1 MMLMAKYAVPA
12 MRDNEPEA
20 GVRGSIVNLGSV
32 AGLRGGTPSLLY
44 PTSKGAVVNM
54 TRAMA
59 AHHAKDGVRVNCV
72 CPGMLYTPMVYDAE
86 GGMSAEVREARRR
99 RSLLQT
105 EGNAWDCAGPVRFL
119 AGGEARWITG
129 TVLTVDAGATCALA
143 VSMPDVMMQ
152 NTSGPNIAA
161 HAVSRSR
168 GKRPGE
174 SLYRVKLRERR
185 IANGQARSSDESESD
200 EEHEPGWFDH
210 RAFWYILFH
219 RKVVHR
225 SDGVVVKSGKRLAV
239 GEAEAMRVA
248 RKAGI
253 PVPLVYQAKTFPD
266 GKSEIHMD
274 YVQGESLD
282 KLWPTMSVEEK
293 KDVCRELREIL
304 EQMRSIAPPC
314 ELIGACDGTE
324 IRDTRVL
331 NTYHHPPCCDEETFN
346 GFLLSSLFKIT
357 PEAVREALA
366 LHLRTDHRIVLSHCD
381 LAPRN
386 ILVQDGKI
394 TGLVDW
400 EDGGW
405 YPEYWDYVKF
415 FQRPAT
421 TDWKQYAKDIFP
433 KLYHDELVA
442 YTAISRWQDS

>member
-1 MMLMAKYAVPA
+1 MVKQDLLM
-12 MRDNEPEA
+12 
-20 GVRGSIVNLGSV
+20 NL
-32 AGLRGGTPSLLY
+32 SL
-44 PTSKGAVVNM
+44 
-54 TRAMA
+54 TR
-59 AHHAKDGVRVNCV
+59 
-72 CPGMLYTPMVYDAE
+72 
-86 GGMSAEVREARRR
+86 
-99 RSLLQT
+99 
-105 EGNAWDCAGPVRFL
+105 
-119 AGGEARWITG
+119 
-129 TVLTVDAGATCALA
+129 
-143 VSMPDVMMQ
+143 SMNQ
-152 NTSGPNIAA
+152 
-161 HAVSRSR
+161 
-168 GKRPGE
+168 
-174 SLYRVKLRERR
+174 
-185 IANGQARSSDESESD
+185 
-200 EEHEPGWFDH
+200 
-210 RAFWYILFH
+210 LFH

-225 SDGVVVKSGKRLAV
+225 SDGVVVKSEKRLAV
-239 GEAEAMRVA
+239 GEAEALRVA

-253 PVPLVYQAKTFPD
+253 PVPLVHQAKTFPD
-266 GKSEIHMD
+266 GKGEIHMD

-293 KDVCRELREIL
+293 KDVCRQLREIL

-331 NTYHHPPCCDEETFN
+331 NTYHHPPCRDEEMFN

-357 PEAVREALA
+357 PEAVREALS

-421 TDWKQYAKDIFP
+421 MDWKQYAKDIFP

>member
-1 MMLMAKYAVPA
+1 
-12 MRDNEPEA
+12 
-20 GVRGSIVNLGSV
+20 
-32 AGLRGGTPSLLY
+32 
-44 PTSKGAVVNM
+44 
-54 TRAMA
+54 
-59 AHHAKDGVRVNCV
+59 
-72 CPGMLYTPMVYDAE
+72 
-86 GGMSAEVREARRR
+86 
-99 RSLLQT
+99 
-105 EGNAWDCAGPVRFL
+105 
-119 AGGEARWITG
+119 
-129 TVLTVDAGATCALA
+129 
-143 VSMPDVMMQ
+143 MQ

-185 IANGQARSSDESESD
+185 IANGQARSSDESETD
-200 EEHEPGWFDH
+200 EEHEPDAVILH
-210 RAFWYILFH
+210 QLFH

-248 RKAGI
+248 RKAGL
-253 PVPLVYQAKTFPD
+253 PVPHVHQAKTFPD

-293 KDVCRELREIL
+293 KDVCRQLREIL

-331 NTYHHPPCCDEETFN
+331 NTYHHPPCRDEEMFN

-357 PEAVREALA
+357 PEAVREALS

-405 YPEYWDYVKF
+405 YHEYWDYVKF